1 MFLQGTAEMSSKV
14 LNVIAIELAILI
26 GILGW
31 FAFTNKRAI
40 SAPVQASPPMVDSF
54 ATVAPVRRKA
64 QRYQLPVDYRAD
76 AAPEPQ
82 PEEEVAQVVQE
93 YDSPELLEE
102 DETLISN
109 VPDDTA
115 IDATSPEYAVFDP
128 EPEAG
133 SADPPLA
140 PVDRFIVYPQSTAV
154 IVITN
159 PRNRSCRPTPSRP
172 QASPGPRRGHRPPPR
187 SQPPRQSGRDMAP
200 RPKPRPQTARL
211 VVRPKLQQN
220 P

>member
-1 MFLQGTAEMSSKV
+1 MSSKV

-31 FAFTNKRAI
+31 FAFTNQRAI

-54 ATVAPVRRKA
+54 AAVAPVRRKA
-64 QRYQLPVDYRAD
+64 QRYQPPVDYRAE

-93 YDSPELLEE
+93 YDSPELQEE
-102 DETLISN
+102 DETPVSD
-109 VPDDTA
+109 VPDYTA
-115 IDATSPEYAVFDP
+115 IDTGYVDATSPDYAVFDP
-128 EPEAG
+128 EPEVA
-133 SADPPLA
+133 SADPLLA

-159 PRNRSCRPTPSRP
+159 PRNRSCRPTPPRP

-187 SQPPRQSGRDMAP
+187 TQPTRQSGRDVAP